1 MKEHLLTTPFRYKV
15 VMRLNGVKQELVQGS
30 LIITLDNKRIDDMQL
45 YFPDEM
51 DKYLEAE
58 KLKLSK
64 EISTKMKVIENIDY
78 NIGVI

>member
-1 MKEHLLTTPFRYKV
+1 
-15 VMRLNGVKQELVQGS
+15 MRLNGVKQELVQGS

-64 EISTKMKVIENIDY
+64 EISTKMKVIEKIEY

>member
-1 MKEHLLTTPFRYKV
+1 LKEHLLTTPFRYKV